1 MSARALMTPDLAAP
15 VTLTGPD
22 EVALPGG
29 AGAVVATL
37 RVDAAGDRAVV
48 IRGHADPSPLF
59 ARPIIGGDPIT
70 VTDNRTV
77 TLRLTPTGW
86 EPG

>member
-1 MSARALMTPDLAAP
+1 MSARRLLTPDLAAP
-15 VTLTGPD
+15 LSLTGPD
-22 EVALPGG
+22 EVSLPGG
-29 AGAVVATL
+29 AGAVVAIL

-48 IRGHADPSPLF
+48 IRGYEDPSPTF
-59 ARPIIGGDPIT
+59 ARPITGGDRT

-86 EPG
+86 ELG